1 MCTKCFKKGRHVKSP
16 QEHAPLFARLQENY
30 FLLLKINHVSIKLT
44 AGPSIIVVQSIQLEH
59 NSLLVIYKKTNSF
72 LT

>member
-1 MCTKCFKKGRHVKSP
+1 MERALSV
-16 QEHAPLFARLQENY
+16 L
-30 FLLLKINHVSIKLT
+30 LLLKINHVSIKLT